1 MTTNDAKPTAH
12 IAVIGAGILGV
23 TLAYKLV
30 QAGLKVTVYERS
42 ADIGGL
48 ASALQY
54 EGARID
60 RFYHTILSS
69 DLAMQGLIEET
80 GVNDKLHF
88 TATKQGFYDGGKL
101 YDFNTFVDL
110 MTYPP
115 LNFIQRFR
123 LGLQIAYAQL
133 ESDWRNMETMP
144 VEKWILRVSGEGVWR
159 KVWKPLLRAKFDT
172 LAAEIP
178 ATYIWSRLRRM
189 LGTRKGVTSK
199 EMMCYLENGYFTL
212 IEAMAKVCQE
222 KGVTFKL
229 KTPIEKL
236 AVTGGRVT
244 GVTTAEGTDTYDAVI
259 TTLPSPLVAALVP
272 DAPKAFLDKLNGQE
286 YLSVLCPLLILNKE
300 LIPYYVLN
308 ITDESI
314 PFTAVVETTNL
325 IDAKYVKDFHLIY
338 LPKYL
343 APDNEMFT
351 WSDEQVKTEWMK
363 HLKAMFPDFDESC
376 ISAFL
381 VQRARWVEPLRP
393 LGTTDQ
399 IPTINTPVDRLYMG
413 NTVMIY
419 PALNNGEAMT
429 TLAGE
434 LVQKILADSKAW

>member
-1 MTTNDAKPTAH
+1 MSEAKPTAH

-23 TLAYKLV
+23 TLAYKLA

-80 GVNDKLHF
+80 GVNSKLHF
-88 TATKQGFYDGGKL
+88 TATQQGFYDSGKL
-101 YDFNTFVDL
+101 YDFNTFMDL

-115 LNFIQRFR
+115 LNLIQRFR

-199 EMMCYLENGYFTL
+199 EMMCYLEDGYFTL
-212 IEAMAKVCQE
+212 IEAMATVCQQ

-236 AVTGGRVT
+236 ALTNGRVT
-244 GVTTAEGTDTYDAVI
+244 GVTTAEGTATYDAVI
-259 TTLPSPLVAALVP
+259 STLPSPLLASLVP
-272 DAPKAFLDKLNGQE
+272 EAPKTFLDLLNGQE

-308 ITDESI
+308 ITDETI

-325 IDAKYVKDFHLIY
+325 IDPKYVKDFHLIY

-343 APDNEMFT
+343 APDNEMFKWT
-351 WSDEQVKTEWMK
+351 DEQVKDEWLK

-376 ISAFL
+376 IIAFL
-381 VQRARWVEPLRP
+381 VQRARYVEPLRP
-393 LGTTDQ
+393 LGTTHL
-399 IPTINTPVDRLYMG
+399 IPTIETPVERLYMG

-429 TLAGE
+429 SLAGD
-434 LVQKILADSKAW
+434 LVKKVLADSKTW